1 MRIEHVIYLSSA
13 GCALWSWQGTRFAES
28 AVRTAVGVDP
38 GPLAVELGRLKA
50 GPIAVLVDMT
60 DEEHVRE
67 TVAKISRRDQQALLE
82 RKLARSFPRTAF
94 RVAQI
99 QGRAAGG
106 EDEQKVLL
114 SALTRPEPLRILL
127 QRLAEARLPVAGV
140 FSPAL
145 LTERLLDP
153 QAQRAPA
160 VMLVLRRSN
169 GRLQHSYFLG
179 GRLAGSRRLRAAAPN
194 LADDPALMLR
204 QLEESLRYFD
214 PSFTV
219 SAERPLQV
227 VLSTADLQRLSAGH
241 ESGEGWQLRAIDP
254 AELRGRLGIRAEVG
268 AGETDRVF
276 IEMLR
281 SPGRVANF
289 APPVERRYFDMFRL
303 GLYGRVACVALAGAA
318 AAGALVNALAI
329 VGASREADG
338 WSATRGHLERVLPHD
353 AAGLPNR
360 IDPLDM
366 QLAVTA
372 YEALAQRQVEPA
384 SVLGVIGA
392 AVSERPRIQVDA
404 IEWRTEPAPPAE
416 AAVEDDAAVEADEA
430 SMAAGDEGVAVT
442 LRGHIE
448 PFQGDFALAFAEL
461 HALVAALEAD
471 PQVAAVTTR
480 AQPLDVDPA
489 STLSGELTVASS
501 QAEAAFELDI
511 RLQPRQPAG
520 PMDLVARSR

>member
-28 AVRTAVGVDP
+28 TVRTAVGVDP
-38 GPLAVELGRLKA
+38 GPLVVELGRLKA

-67 TVAKISRRDQQALLE
+67 TVAKLGQRDQHALLG

-99 QGRAAGG
+99 QGRAAGSA
-106 EDEQKVLL
+106 DEQRVLL

-127 QRLAEARLPVAGV
+127 HRLEEARLPVAGV

-145 LTERLLDP
+145 LTEKLLDP
-153 QAQRAPA
+153 QAQHAPA

-169 GRLQHSYFLG
+169 GRLQHSYFLS
-179 GRLAGSRRLRAAAPN
+179 GRLAGSRRLRAAAHN
-194 LADDPALMLR
+194 LADDPALMVR

-219 SAERPLQV
+219 RAERPLQV
-227 VLSTADLQRLSAGH
+227 VLSTADLQRLSGGH
-241 ESGEGWQLRAIDP
+241 EPGEGWQLRAIDP
-254 AELRGRLGIRAEVG
+254 AELRGRLRIRADVG

-303 GLYGRVACVALAGAA
+303 GLYGKVACIALAGAA
-318 AAGALVNALAI
+318 AAGALVNSLAI

-338 WSATRGHLERVLPHD
+338 WSLTRGHLERVLPDD
-353 AAGLPNR
+353 AAGDVDR
-360 IDPLDM
+360 VDPLDM
-366 QLAVTA
+366 QLAVNA
-372 YEALAQRQVEPA
+372 YETLAQRQVEPA
-384 SVLGVIGA
+384 SVLAVIGS
-392 AVSERPRIQVDA
+392 AVSKRPHVQVDA
-404 IEWRTEPAPPAE
+404 IAWRTEPEAP
-416 AAVEDDAAVEADEA
+416 AA
-430 SMAAGDEGVAVT
+430 AAGEAEVNEQPLPGRDDGVTVT
-442 LRGHIE
+442 LRAHIE
-448 PFQGDFALAFAEL
+448 PFNGDFALAFAEL

-471 PQVAAVTTR
+471 PDVAAVTTR

-489 STLSGELTVASS
+489 STLSGELTVGGE
-501 QAEAAFELDI
+501 QGEAAFELDI

-520 PMDLVARSR
+520 PMDLVARSP